1 MRRWRELTCGLWLP
15 FVSPSAETSEYG
27 AWFVLIGVPCSPPS
41 LPAFLIVYPV
51 SLSASLRCPASPR
64 WLHKAVGPRV
74 THQDGPHFR
83 RDTGPGEGSGSWSA
97 EAQGGRSRAGPGP
110 WHNGICSVGG
120 RAKAV
125 NMAVLWSSPPL
136 WPSPPPLFSEEGSS
150 PSGMFSWFS

>member
-1 MRRWRELTCGLWLP
+1 MRRRRELTCGLWLP

-27 AWFVLIGVPCSPPS
+27 AWFVLIGVPCSPSS

-136 WPSPPPLFSEEGSS
+136 WPSPPPLFSEERSS